1 MESDS
6 SDPPP
11 RTGAPTPITPGG
23 GDPGDEHYGEHYATN
38 EISNSLFH
46 TAAPLLGVL
55 LGLFTLVLPLAG
67 VLSDRPTPAPA
78 TGLSTA
84 RRP

>member
-23 GDPGDEHYGEHYATN
+23 GDPGDEHYGTN

-67 VLSDRPTPAPA
+67 VLSDRPAPAP
-78 TGLSTA
+78 GLSTA